1 MRVVSTAPVDI
12 ATDPICQEALALSGH
27 GGIGGSTNGDAAL
40 DRLISLAG
48 LDRTALV
55 AARDAFAR
63 RLHAHSDDYEATGAL
78 RLLNRS
84 LSKFSPPDPY
94 DWHKRFGHRLI
105 KP

>member
-1 MRVVSTAPVDI
+1 VSTAPVDI
-12 ATDPICQEALALSGH
+12 ATDPICQEALALSGPESTLGPL
-27 GGIGGSTNGDAAL
+27 GGEAAL
-40 DRLISLAG
+40 DRLIALAG
-48 LDRTALV
+48 PDRAGLV

-63 RLHAHSDDYEATGAL
+63 RLHAHSADYAATAAL

-84 LSKFSPPDPY
+84 LSKYSPPDPY